1 MTNSLSTFAGLRNAP
16 DENDPNCNKFHSP
29 EQLIGLQ
36 VSQSCLSMTSTIIIS
51 FCILLLLA
59 YLFDLSSA
67 RTKIPSVILL
77 LLLGW
82 TLHRLTNFLQ
92 IYLPDFSNVLPILG
106 SLGLI
111 LIVLEGS
118 LELDLDKSKIS
129 LIRKSFFGA
138 LVTMFVITFVLSF
151 LFQYLGGYPFHSC
164 LVNAIP
170 FSVISSAIAIPS
182 VRGIS
187 TAHKEFVI
195 YESSLSDI
203 LGVVFF
209 NFIVLNTEYGF
220 KTFGI
225 FGMQL
230 VIIVVIS
237 FIATIGLT
245 ILLRKIEHHIKF
257 IPIIIL
263 IILIYTVLEIYNLP
277 SLIFILTFG
286 LFIGNLYKF
295 KRLKWIKKLHPEEL
309 KVEDQKFKEI
319 TMEMAFLVRA
329 LFFIL
334 FGFLLETA
342 EVLNTHTLLLAA
354 GIVAII
360 FVFRIIQLKISRLPL
375 KPLLFVAPRGLITIL
390 LFLSI
395 VPAQQILL
403 VNKSLIVQVI
413 ILTALIMMFGLMA
426 FPVSGKAEEE
436 PDELPLLEEKVS

>member
-1 MTNSLSTFAGLRNAP
+1 MA
-16 DENDPNCNKFHSP
+16 
-29 EQLIGLQ
+29 
-36 VSQSCLSMTSTIIIS
+36 STIIIS
-51 FCILLLLA
+51 FCILLLIA
-59 YLFDLSSA
+59 YMFDLSSSK
-67 RTKIPSVILL
+67 TKIPSVILL

-82 TLHRLTNFLQ
+82 TLHQLTDFLNIQLPNF
-92 IYLPDFSNVLPILG
+92 SSMLPILG
-106 SLGLI
+106 SIGLI

-118 LELDLDKSKIS
+118 LELDLSKSKIG
-129 LIRKSFFGA
+129 LIKKSFFGA
-138 LVTMFVITFVLSF
+138 LITMFVITFVLSF
-151 LFQYLGGYPFHSC
+151 LIQYLGGFPYRSC
-164 LVNAIP
+164 LANAIP

-187 TAHKEFVI
+187 TTDKEFVI

-209 NFIVLNTEYGF
+209 NFIVLNTDYGF
-220 KTFGI
+220 KTFGN
-225 FGMQL
+225 FGFQL

-237 FIATIGLT
+237 FVATIGLT

-257 IPIIIL
+257 IPIIL
-263 IILIYTVLEIYNLP
+263 LVILIYTILEFYNLP

-295 KRLKWIKKLHPEEL
+295 KRFKWIKKLHPEEL
-309 KVEDQKFKEI
+309 KIEDQKFKEI
-319 TMEMAFLVRA
+319 TVEMAFLVRA

-334 FGFLLETA
+334 FGYLLKTYEI
-342 EVLNTHTLLLAA
+342 LNTQTLLLATV
-354 GIVAII
+354 IVAII
-360 FVFRIIQLKISRLPL
+360 FIIRTIQLKISRLPL

-395 VPAQQILL
+395 IPAQRLEL

-426 FPVSGKAEEE
+426 FPIEKVEEE
-436 PDELPLLEEKVS
+436 PVQVPHSEK

>member
-1 MTNSLSTFAGLRNAP
+1 MA
-16 DENDPNCNKFHSP
+16 
-29 EQLIGLQ
+29 
-36 VSQSCLSMTSTIIIS
+36 STIIIS
-51 FCILLLLA
+51 FCILLLIA
-59 YLFDLSSA
+59 YMFDLSSSK
-67 RTKIPSVILL
+67 TKIPSVILL

-82 TLHRLTNFLQ
+82 TLHQLTDFLNIQLPNF
-92 IYLPDFSNVLPILG
+92 SSMLPILG
-106 SLGLI
+106 SIGLI

-118 LELDLDKSKIS
+118 LELDLSKSKIG
-129 LIRKSFFGA
+129 LIKKSFFGA
-138 LVTMFVITFVLSF
+138 LITMFVITFVLSF
-151 LFQYLGGYPFHSC
+151 LIQYLGGFPYRSC
-164 LVNAIP
+164 LANAIP

-187 TAHKEFVI
+187 TTDKEFVI

-209 NFIVLNTEYGF
+209 NFIVLNTDYGF
-220 KTFGI
+220 KTFGN
-225 FGMQL
+225 FGFQL

-237 FIATIGLT
+237 FVATIGLT

-257 IPIIIL
+257 IPIIL
-263 IILIYTVLEIYNLP
+263 LVILIYTVLEIYKLP

-295 KRLKWIKKLHPEEL
+295 KRFKWIKKLHPEEL
-309 KVEDQKFKEI
+309 KIEDQKFKEI
-319 TMEMAFLVRA
+319 TVEMAFLVRA

-334 FGFLLETA
+334 FGYLLKTYEI
-342 EVLNTHTLLLAA
+342 LNTHTLLLAA
-354 GIVAII
+354 VIVAII
-360 FVFRIIQLKISRLPL
+360 FIIRTLQLKISKLPL

-395 VPAQQILL
+395 IPAQRLAL

-426 FPVSGKAEEE
+426 FPIEKVEEE
-436 PDELPLLEEKVS
+436 PVQVPLSEK

>member
-1 MTNSLSTFAGLRNAP
+1 
-16 DENDPNCNKFHSP
+16 
-29 EQLIGLQ
+29 
-36 VSQSCLSMTSTIIIS
+36 MTSTIIIT
-51 FCILLLLA
+51 FCTLMLIA

-82 TLHRLTNFLQ
+82 LLHQLTEFLGLH
-92 IYLPDFSNVLPILG
+92 LPDFKNVLPILG

-118 LELDLDKSKIS
+118 LELNLNKSKIG
-129 LIRKSFFGA
+129 LIRKSFFGS
-138 LVTMFVITFVLSF
+138 LLTMFALTFVLSF
-151 LFQYLGGYPFHSC
+151 LFQYLGGFPFRNC
-164 LVNAIP
+164 LANAIP

-187 TAHKEFVI
+187 PANKEFVI

-209 NFIVLNTEYGF
+209 NFIVLNSDYGF
-220 KTFGI
+220 KTFGN
-225 FGMQL
+225 FGVQL
-230 VIIVVIS
+230 IIIVIIS

-257 IPIIIL
+257 IPIILL
-263 IILIYTVLEIYNLP
+263 IILIYTLLEVYKLP

-295 KRLKWIKKLHPEEL
+295 KSFKWIKKLHPDEL
-309 KVEDQKFKEI
+309 KIEDQKFKEI
-319 TMEMAFLVRA
+319 TIEAAFLVRA

-334 FGFLLETA
+334 FGYLLETS
-342 EVLNTHTLLLAA
+342 EIINSHTLLLS
-354 GIVAII
+354 GVIVAVI
-360 FVFRIIQLKISRLPL
+360 FIFRVIQLKISRLPL

-395 VPAQQILL
+395 VPEQHLIL

-426 FPVSGKAEEE
+426 FPVNETHDIEQATREI
-436 PDELPLLEEKVS
+436 

>member
-1 MTNSLSTFAGLRNAP
+1 MA
-16 DENDPNCNKFHSP
+16 
-29 EQLIGLQ
+29 
-36 VSQSCLSMTSTIIIS
+36 STIIIS
-51 FCILLLLA
+51 FCTLLLIA
-59 YLFDLSSA
+59 YLFDLSSS

-82 TLHRLTNFLQ
+82 MLHQLTGFLD
-92 IYLPDFSNVLPILG
+92 IHLPDFTNVLPILG
-106 SLGLI
+106 SIGLI

-118 LELDLDKSKIS
+118 LELDLDRSKIS

-138 LVTMFVITFVLSF
+138 LVTMFIITFALCF
-151 LFQYLGGYPFHSC
+151 LFQYLGGYPFRSC
-164 LVNAIP
+164 LINAIP

-187 TAHKEFVI
+187 VADKEFVI

-209 NFIVLNTEYGF
+209 NFIALNARYGF
-220 KTFGI
+220 ETFGI
-225 FGMQL
+225 FGIQL
-230 VIIVVIS
+230 IIIVVIS

-257 IPIIIL
+257 IPIILL
-263 IILIYTVLEIYNLP
+263 IILIYTILEVYKLP

-286 LFIGNLYKF
+286 LFIGNLHKF
-295 KRLKWIKKLHPEEL
+295 KRFKWIKKLHPEEL
-309 KVEDQKFKEI
+309 KIEDQKFKEI
-319 TMEMAFLVRA
+319 TVEMAFLVRA

-334 FGFLLETA
+334 FGYLIKTYEII
-342 EVLNTHTLLLAA
+342 NMHTLLLSAV
-354 GIVAII
+354 IVAII
-360 FVFRIIQLKISRLPL
+360 FVFRILQLKISRLPL
-375 KPLLFVAPRGLITIL
+375 NPLLFVAPRGLITIL

-395 VPAQQILL
+395 VPAQQLEL

-426 FPVSGKAEEE
+426 FPMSEKV
-436 PDELPLLEEKVS
+436 DELEEIDEF

>member
-1 MTNSLSTFAGLRNAP
+1 M
-16 DENDPNCNKFHSP
+16 
-29 EQLIGLQ
+29 LI
-36 VSQSCLSMTSTIIIS
+36 
-51 FCILLLLA
+51 A

-77 LLLGW
+77 LLMGW
-82 TLHRLTNFLQ
+82 MLHQLTAFMGLR
-92 IYLPDFSNVLPILG
+92 LPDFTNVLPILG
-106 SLGLI
+106 SIGLI

-118 LELDLDKSKIS
+118 LELDLSRSKIG
-129 LIRKSFFGA
+129 LIRKSFLGA
-138 LVTMFVITFVLSF
+138 LLTMFALTFVLSF
-151 LFQYLGGYPFHSC
+151 MFQYLGGFPFRNC

-187 TAHKEFVI
+187 RSNKEFVI

-209 NFIVLNTEYGF
+209 NFIVLNSDYGF
-220 KTFGI
+220 KTFGN
-225 FGMQL
+225 FGVQL
-230 VIIVVIS
+230 FIIVIIS

-257 IPIIIL
+257 IPIILL
-263 IILIYTVLEIYNLP
+263 IILIYTLLETYKLP

-295 KRLKWIKKLHPEEL
+295 KSFKWIKKLHPEEL
-309 KVEDQKFKEI
+309 KIEDQKFKEI
-319 TMEMAFLVRA
+319 TIEAAFLVRA

-334 FGFLLETA
+334 FGYLLETS
-342 EVLNTHTLLLAA
+342 EILNTHTLLLSG

-360 FVFRIIQLKISRLPL
+360 FIFRIIQLKISRLPL
-375 KPLLFVAPRGLITIL
+375 KPLLFVSPRGLITIL

-395 VPAQQILL
+395 VPAQHLML

-426 FPVSGKAEEE
+426 FPVKESLPVEQETEEF
-436 PDELPLLEEKVS
+436 

>member
-1 MTNSLSTFAGLRNAP
+1 MA
-16 DENDPNCNKFHSP
+16 
-29 EQLIGLQ
+29 
-36 VSQSCLSMTSTIIIS
+36 STIIIS
-51 FCILLLLA
+51 FCILLLIA
-59 YLFDLSSA
+59 YLFDLSSSK
-67 RTKIPSVILL
+67 TKIPSVILL

-82 TLHRLTNFLQ
+82 TLHQLTEFLNIQLPNFSSM
-92 IYLPDFSNVLPILG
+92 LPVLGTI
-106 SLGLI
+106 GLI

-118 LELDLDKSKIS
+118 LELDLSKSKIGM
-129 LIRKSFFGA
+129 IKKSFFGA

-151 LFQYLGGYPFHSC
+151 LFQYLGGFPFRSC
-164 LVNAIP
+164 LANAIP

-187 TAHKEFVI
+187 TTDKEFVI

-209 NFIVLNTEYGF
+209 NFIVLNSDYGF
-220 KTFGI
+220 KTFGN
-225 FGMQL
+225 FGVQL

-237 FIATIGLT
+237 FVATIGLT

-257 IPIIIL
+257 IPIIL
-263 IILIYTVLEIYNLP
+263 LVILIYTVLEFYKLP

-295 KRLKWIKKLHPEEL
+295 KRFKWIKKLHPEEL
-309 KVEDQKFKEI
+309 KIEDQKFKEI
-319 TMEMAFLVRA
+319 TVEMAFLVRA

-334 FGFLLETA
+334 FGYLLKTYEI
-342 EVLNTHTLLLAA
+342 LNTQTLLLAA
-354 GIVAII
+354 VIVAII
-360 FVFRIIQLKISRLPL
+360 FIIRTIQLKISRLPL

-395 VPAQQILL
+395 IPAQRLEL

-426 FPVSGKAEEE
+426 FPMSEKV
-436 PDELPLLEEKVS
+436 DELEEIDEF

>member
-1 MTNSLSTFAGLRNAP
+1 MA
-16 DENDPNCNKFHSP
+16 
-29 EQLIGLQ
+29 
-36 VSQSCLSMTSTIIIS
+36 STIIIS
-51 FCILLLLA
+51 FCILLLIA
-59 YLFDLSSA
+59 YMFDLSSSK
-67 RTKIPSVILL
+67 TKIPSVILL

-82 TLHRLTNFLQ
+82 TLHQLTEFLNIQLPNF
-92 IYLPDFSNVLPILG
+92 SSMLPILG
-106 SLGLI
+106 SIGLI

-118 LELDLDKSKIS
+118 LELDLSKSKIGM
-129 LIRKSFFGA
+129 IKKSFFGA
-138 LVTMFVITFVLSF
+138 LITMFVITFVLSF
-151 LFQYLGGYPFHSC
+151 LIQYLGGFPYRSC
-164 LVNAIP
+164 LANAIP

-187 TAHKEFVI
+187 TSDKEFVI

-209 NFIVLNTEYGF
+209 NFIVLNTDYGF
-220 KTFGI
+220 KTFGN
-225 FGMQL
+225 FGFQL

-237 FIATIGLT
+237 FVATIGLT

-257 IPIIIL
+257 IPIIL
-263 IILIYTVLEIYNLP
+263 LVILIYTILEFYNLP

-295 KRLKWIKKLHPEEL
+295 KRFKWIKKLHPEEL
-309 KVEDQKFKEI
+309 KIEDQKFKEI
-319 TMEMAFLVRA
+319 TVEMAFLVRA

-334 FGFLLETA
+334 FGYLLKTYEI
-342 EVLNTHTLLLAA
+342 LNTQTLLLATV
-354 GIVAII
+354 IVAII
-360 FVFRIIQLKISRLPL
+360 FIIRTIQLKISRLPL

-395 VPAQQILL
+395 IPAQRLEL

-426 FPVSGKAEEE
+426 FPIEKVEEE
-436 PDELPLLEEKVS
+436 PVTVPLSDK